1 MTTALLPPPVQAA
14 APPRH
19 IIGPDDNGRLMSP
32 EEFDALDQLDEESQL
47 ELINGVLIVNAAPGP
62 VETDPNDELGHLLR
76 MYGTQHPGVIDKTVY
91 ECYICV
97 PNGRRRADRVVWIG
111 LGRLPNLA
119 TDTPA
124 IAVEFVSAGTRNRQR
139 DYEVKRAEYAA
150 AGVREYWIFDRFQ
163 RTLTV
168 CRGEEVLTIAA
179 DATYTTPLL
188 PGFQLPIAAI
198 LKCADDWTV
207 PESPK

>member
-1 MTTALLPPPVQAA
+1 MTTALLPPPAQAA
-14 APPRH
+14 DPTRRV
-19 IIGPDDNGRLMSP
+19 IGPTDNGRLMSP
-32 EEFDALDQLDEESQL
+32 EEFDALERSDEEWQL
-47 ELINGVLIVNAAPGP
+47 ELINGVLIVNAAAGP
-62 VETDPNDELGHLLR
+62 QETDPNGELELFLR
-76 MYGTQHPGVIDKTVY
+76 LYMREHPGVIDKTVY
-91 ECYICV
+91 ECYIRV

-119 TDTPA
+119 PDTPA

-139 DYEVKRAEYAA
+139 DYEVKRAEYAT

-168 CRGEEVLTIAA
+168 CRGEEILTFAA
-179 DATYTTPLL
+179 EATYTTPLL
-188 PGFQLPIAAI
+188 PDFQLPIAAI
-198 LKCADDWTV
+198 LKCADDWSV